1 LTGTFRAWLS
11 DSKSSPAVRFPK
23 DAGPYRLVTGA
34 TVANN
39 WSGLDPLL
47 RTVTRGGGHGTRP
60 LRTPTVWMPPRK
72 SEQIIQVLRQ
82 EILSGRR
89 APGARLPTYDD
100 FVEQFGV
107 TRPTVARGLKAL
119 RSEGLVTAAGTRGVF
134 VAKTFPHTSRTLWVT
149 SERPGEPGWT
159 SLSAAIL
166 DLVERGDTGIPGELV
181 PLLGVDG
188 RHGDPAYRTLCDAVR
203 QGSAA
208 GLLVTSSPA
217 TRLLPALQAPGLARV
232 ALGGPAAHAVELRL
246 DFDALIARAVSRLAR
261 GARARRIAVL
271 SPHAPHLERARDTL
285 RAHGVDGRRLA
296 LLHVAP
302 VGCEA
307 LTHLL
312 FERDDRPDAVLVTD
326 DALVGPLLAGL
337 ARARVRPG
345 REVRI
350 VAHGDWPRGT
360 DDDGVEQLGFDAR
373 ELLAAAKELLDARRD
388 GCEGAPRAL
397 APRFADELAPARG
410 QMASA
415 A

>member
-1 LTGTFRAWLS
+1 
-11 DSKSSPAVRFPK
+11 
-23 DAGPYRLVTGA
+23 
-34 TVANN
+34 
-39 WSGLDPLL
+39 
-47 RTVTRGGGHGTRP
+47 
-60 LRTPTVWMPPRK
+60 MPPRK
-72 SEQIIQVLRQ
+72 SEQIVQVLRH

-119 RSEGLVTAAGTRGVF
+119 RSEGLVTAQGTRGVF
-134 VAKTFPHTSRTLWVT
+134 VANTFPHTSRILWVT

-166 DLVERGDTGIPGELV
+166 ELVERGETGISGELV

-188 RHGDPAYRTLCDAVR
+188 RPGDPGYRTLCDAVR

-232 ALGGPAAHAVELRL
+232 AVGGPASDAAELRL
-246 DFDALIARAVSRLAR
+246 DLDALIARAASRLA
-261 GARARRIAVL
+261 GGSKARRIAVF
-271 SPHAPHLERARDTL
+271 SPHAPHLERARESL
-285 RAHGVDGRRLA
+285 RARGVDPRRLA

-312 FERDDRPDAVLVTD
+312 FERADRPDAVLVTD
-326 DALVGPLLAGL
+326 DALVRPLLGGL
-337 ARARVRPG
+337 GRARVRPG
-345 REVRI
+345 RDVRI
-350 VAHGDWPRGT
+350 IARGDWPRASADQGQ
-360 DDDGVEQLGFDAR
+360 DVVDGVEQLGFDAR
-373 ELLAAAKELLDARRD
+373 ELLVAAKELLDARRD
-388 GCEGAPRAL
+388 GREATPHPL
-397 APRFADELAPARG
+397 APRFADELAGARR
-410 QMASA
+410 QIASA